1 MTRIR
6 RRLAV
11 RALGLALLLMG
22 IQAVVRAHD
31 VPEEVV
37 IQTYLKPQGSSLQVL
52 LRIPL
57 LAVTDTNLPK
67 DGIGYLALAYI
78 DPALKDAA
86 NQIASGVVFLEN
98 DERLSEF
105 EMASARIS
113 IPSDKSFD
121 SYDGALAHVRGP
133 KLPDSTQL
141 YYNQGF
147 LDLELRYPIRSD
159 AADFSIQMLLGKGL
173 ANRTVTF
180 INYLRPDGLGRAFR
194 LVDETDVVR
203 LDPRWSQAA
212 WVFLTGGFFRY
223 LDGLDH
229 LLFIVVLAIP
239 FRRIRDLAIA
249 VASFALAH
257 SITLV
262 AAAFG
267 LMPSGAWFPLLI
279 SALIAF
285 SILYVAIENAVG
297 PNLRKRW
304 MVAFGFGL
312 VHGFGFAFALRD
324 SLQFAGG
331 HPMAALFSFSLGL
344 ELGQIIILAI
354 AVPALTL
361 LFAQVVAERAGTIV
375 LSVLAGHSAW
385 HWMMDSVGALRLTD
399 WPVLDV
405 ALAATVVRWMLVL
418 VVTGGGLWFL
428 AGLIRRKP
436 TAEEIPEKSIVDSR

>member
-1 MTRIR
+1 MTRTG
-6 RRLAV
+6 RRLTV

-37 IQTYLKPQGSSLQVL
+37 IQTYLKPQGSSLEVL

-67 DGIGYLALAYI
+67 DGIGYLALPYI

-86 NQIASGVVFLEN
+86 NQISSGVVFLEN
-98 DERLSEF
+98 DERLSLF
-105 EMASARIS
+105 ELASARIS

-147 LDLELRYPIRSD
+147 VDLELRYPIRSD
-159 AADFSIQMLLGKGL
+159 ASDFSIQMLIGKGI

-180 INYLRPDGLGRAFR
+180 INYLRPDGLVRAFR

-212 WVFLTGGFFRY
+212 WVFLTGGFFGY

-229 LLFIVVLAIP
+229 LLFIFVLALP

-279 SALIAF
+279 AALIAF
-285 SILYVAIENAVG
+285 SIIYVAIENAVG

-312 VHGFGFAFALRD
+312 VHGYGFAFALRD

-331 HPMAALFSFSLGL
+331 HSMAALFSFSLGL
-344 ELGQIIILAI
+344 ELGQLIILAI

-361 LFAQVVAERAGTIV
+361 LFARVVAERAGTIV

-385 HWMMDSVGALRLTD
+385 HWMMDSVVALRLTD

-405 ALAATVVRWMLVL
+405 ALAATVVRWMLLL

-436 TAEEIPEKSIVDSR
+436 TADEIPEKSIVDSR